1 MIDWSSAI
9 PGVAIGTIIGVIAG
23 TMFVA
28 VIRGLLGSQSD
39 PKSALVAIGNLGG
52 AIIVLAGGSWASSE
66 VFKAVLNAKVLQYY
80 IPAAVLVCLVCIAA
94 PVFKFIVLTL
104 KDIGRN
110 LTKDQPRDAR
120 DD

>member
-9 PGVAIGTIIGVIAG
+9 PGVAIGTIVGVIAG

-28 VIRGLLGSQSD
+28 VIRALLGSQSD

-52 AIIVLAGGSWASSE
+52 AIAVLAGGSWASSE
-66 VFKAVLNAKVLQYY
+66 VFKAVLNAKVLQFY

-94 PVFKFIVLTL
+94 PVFTNQSAI
-104 KDIGRN
+104 
-110 LTKDQPRDAR
+110 
-120 DD
+120 